1 MAATISGTIGQC
13 WGRDW
18 AGGRCGDGGGLHWH
32 GMGEAKPHPNN
43 RSAARRIVSTLRAAG
58 HVAYF
63 AGGCVRDELL
73 GMNPQD
79 YDIATDAPPERVAEL
94 FHNTRAVGRAFGVML
109 VRMRGATVEVAT
121 FREEADYSDN
131 RRPDSVKF
139 SDAEADARRRDFTI
153 NALFLDPLHPQKDR
167 VVSGGR
173 TVTSGK
179 VIDFVGGLDDLRQ
192 GVIRAVGDPDERLAE
207 DHLRALRGVRFAARL
222 AFRIEEATAA
232 AIARHARE
240 LKGVSR
246 ERIGDELRR
255 MFDHPSRGRA
265 AEWLHRLGLD
275 GPVLDEP
282 VQGEVALPR
291 VSGLGDLGEVGV
303 PWAVAGLAAWAAD
316 RLAVPGLAPTEDRE
330 RWDER
335 VRDTARSW
343 REGLCLTNDERAAF
357 RGILEGLGLLRWRWA
372 ECGVAARKRAA
383 GSGWF
388 GAALAIYRVED
399 VAGARA
405 IERSV
410 GELARTPSGIAPE
423 PLINGYDL
431 LEAGYSA
438 GPGFARCLEL
448 VYDAQLEDRIAT
460 RAEAMTLA
468 ASLLDG

>member
-1 MAATISGTIGQC
+1 
-13 WGRDW
+13 
-18 AGGRCGDGGGLHWH
+18 
-32 GMGEAKPHPNN
+32 MGEAKPHPNN
-43 RSAARRIVSTLRAAG
+43 RSAARRIVSTLRASG

-73 GMNPQD
+73 GMSPQD

-94 FHNTRAVGRAFGVML
+94 FNNTRAVGRAFGVVL
-109 VRMRGATVEVAT
+109 VRLRGATVEVAT
-121 FREEADYSDN
+121 FREEADYSDK
-131 RRPDSVKF
+131 RRPDSVRF
-139 SDAEADARRRDFTI
+139 SDPQADARRRDFTI

-179 VIDFVGGLDDLRQ
+179 VIDFVGGLDDLRA
-192 GVIRAVGDPDERLAE
+192 GMIRAVGDPDERLAE

-222 AFRIEEATAA
+222 GFRIEEATAA

-291 VSGLGDLGEVGV
+291 VRELGELGGVGV
-303 PWAVAGLAAWAAD
+303 PRAVAGLAAWAVD
-316 RLAVPGLAPTEDRE
+316 RLAVPGVEPTEDRE
-330 RWDER
+330 QWE
-335 VRDTARSW
+335 ARIEDAARTW
-343 REGLCLTNDERAAF
+343 RASLCLTNDERAAF
-357 RGILEGLGLLRWRWA
+357 RGVLEGLGLLRWRWA
-372 ECGVAARKRAA
+372 ESGVAARKRAA
-383 GSGWF
+383 GAAWF
-388 GAALAIYRVED
+388 AAALAMFRIENEVE
-399 VAGARA
+399 ARA
-405 IERSV
+405 VERVV
-410 GELARTPSGIAPE
+410 GELARTPSGIAPK

-431 LEAGYSA
+431 IEAGYSP
-438 GPGFARCLEL
+438 GPGFARCLER
-448 VYDAQLEDRIAT
+448 VYDAQLEDRIAERT
-460 RAEAMTLA
+460 EAMRLA
-468 ASLLDG
+468 AEYMGETDG